1 MEAKIRALLFD
12 YAGRKIG
19 AAPDVITLRLTDPWD
34 VLIKFGLPGSGLF
47 EIRNVRV
54 DDLETFRAFSDGLSA
69 ASREAFR
76 PYPWD
81 SQDHSSPRP
90 HGHQPGGHRVD
101 ACYLMFH
108 EERPVGEF
116 FLWKAGGNP
125 DSRVYGVEVPELG
138 IGLADAYHGRGLGG
152 LCTRLLTI
160 VAEHL
165 KADGIELTTAL
176 DNEPGFHTYLNAGYE
191 YVGDIANPLEADV
204 MAVLGE
210 QASATRWRLERQMI
224 RVINPSRRAAIL
236 GYLAEK
242 RRPSSALAAKL
253 GSIPLVDRGD
263 GSSVVHGLQEPG
275 STCASIGA
283 KHDDHID

>member
-1 MEAKIRALLFD
+1 MEAKIRALIFD
-12 YAGRKIG
+12 YAGRKNG
-19 AAPDVITLRLTDPWD
+19 AAPDVITLRSTDPWD

-47 EIRNVRV
+47 EIRNVRA

-81 SQDHSSPRP
+81 SQDRLLPALHMAISQAVS
-90 HGHQPGGHRVD
+90 RVD
-101 ACYLMFH
+101 ACYLVFH

-160 VAEHL
+160 FAEHL

-204 MAVLGE
+204 TAVLGD
-210 QASATRWRLERQMI
+210 QASTARWRLERQMVH
-224 RVINPSRRAAIL
+224 VIEQSRRATLL

-242 RRPSSALAAKL
+242 RRLSSALAAKS
-253 GSIPLVDRGD
+253 GSILAG
-263 GSSVVHGLQEPG
+263 
-275 STCASIGA
+275 
-283 KHDDHID
+283 

>member
-1 MEAKIRALLFD
+1 MEAKIRSLIFD
-12 YAGRKIG
+12 YAVRKTG
-19 AAPDVITLRLTDPWD
+19 AAPDVITLRVTDPWD
-34 VLIKFGLPGSGLF
+34 VLISFGLPGRGLY
-47 EIRNVRV
+47 EIRNVRA

-81 SQDHSSPRP
+81 SQDRLLPALRLAISQAV
-90 HGHQPGGHRVD
+90 GRVD
-101 ACYLMFH
+101 ACYLMFR
-108 EERPVGEF
+108 EACPVGEF

-191 YVGDIANPLEADV
+191 CVGDIVNPLEADV
-204 MAVLGE
+204 TAVLGE
-210 QASATRWRLERQMI
+210 QATAARWRVERQMI
-224 RVINPSRRAAIL
+224 HVLNQSRRADVLA
-236 GYLAEK
+236 YLAEK
-242 RRPSSALAAKL
+242 RSLSRALAARS
-253 GSIPLVDRGD
+253 GLVWD
-263 GSSVVHGLQEPG
+263 G
-275 STCASIGA
+275 
-283 KHDDHID
+283 